1 MLSINILFLVLFILL
16 VVVLTIL
23 YLHRRSETRF
33 TVSIA
38 VLENII
44 DTYCSV
50 VFLKKVESLAKEHNL
65 DPNSKI
71 NSIVKYN
78 SEIKKLISIS
88 TVEIMKLITPEIRHI
103 LSLYYTK
110 NALAL
115 IISNKLKKTLS

>member
-1 MLSINILFLVLFILL
+1 MLSINILLVILIVLL

-33 TVSIA
+33 TTSVA
-38 VLENII
+38 VLESII

-71 NSIVKYN
+71 NSIIRYN
-78 SEIKKLISIS
+78 TEIKKLISIS
-88 TVEIMKLITPEIRHI
+88 TVEIMKLLTPEIRNI